1 MATETLEVLI
11 KVVNQATQGIQQVS
25 KSLEKANQSQ
35 SKIAKNTSQMVKQ
48 NNLVAASFKNLR
60 QGIVAYIAVLATGRL
75 IEFADATQR
84 IENRIKLALEPG
96 QKIDDLFNKVS
107 QSAKSSRQPLEAT
120 ATAFFRIQQASKTL
134 GITQE
139 QALKSTELFNKL
151 LTVQGVSMHESRSAL
166 LQFSQALQSGRF
178 QGDEFRA
185 ISEILPS
192 ILEKIADA
200 TGRSVTELR
209 ELARQGKITPRV
221 MLNALAMNAQE
232 IEAQFLKTNVTISQ
246 GFNILTTE
254 IFKTFRALMKNQSS
268 AELITKI
275 FAGLEITFKAFL
287 KALEGAIVVVNFLFD
302 NLAIV
307 VGLLVLR
314 FTDLIKMK
322 VAAFF
327 ATITASVTGTIT
339 AFRTLAL
346 TIKANPIFAIASILL
361 TLGIAFKDFIKRLL
375 STKEATDE
383 AGAGIKDFNVSLSLT
398 QTLLEAVGQQ
408 FGQWT
413 QNLEQGATQLGETIG
428 TQITEGIDEISA
440 AFARS
445 LVTAENF
452 KESLMNILKVIGIT
466 ILETLVQIGV
476 RTIFDK
482 IKEVLDEREKKEKE
496 IAEQLEKQQQLL
508 KQQEET
514 LKKIRQNRH
523 GTLERETTMGEGS
536 SRRRSKRRGRG
547 GLLDLDIEGITGSGG
562 GTGAGA
568 MGLAAIGV
576 PAPVAGVLGEKVER
590 VAGDMVKGLSPELA
604 KIGGKI
610 AGLGGLLSGDL
621 TSLGGIFSSGFAG
634 LGGLLSGSIPG
645 SGIFGALGKGV
656 GKVRKVFGFAEG
668 GRPPVGLPSIVGE
681 QGPELFVPDSA
692 GTIVPNNAMG
702 STIVIQKLEILPY
715 AQVDE
720 ALTAKPMSFW
730 TALTQEKILPA
741 LNTLGQQGNTT
752 TLQFRENR

>member
-84 IENRIKLALEPG
+84 IENRIKLALEPT
-96 QKIDDLFNKVS
+96 QRIDDLFNKVAH
-107 QSAKSSRQPLEAT
+107 SAKSSRQPLEAT

-134 GITQE
+134 NITQE
-139 QALKSTELFNKL
+139 QSLKSTELFNKL

-192 ILEKIADA
+192 IIDLIADA

-221 MLNALAMNAQE
+221 MLNALGNNAQM
-232 IEAQFLKTNVTISQ
+232 IEKLFLKTNVTISQ
-246 GFNILTTE
+246 GFNILSTE
-254 IFKTFRALMKNQSS
+254 IFKTFRELMKNQSS
-268 AELITKI
+268 AELIAKI
-275 FAGLEITFKAFL
+275 FAGLEVAFKGFL
-287 KALEGAIVVVNFLFD
+287 KALEGAIVVVNFLLD

-307 VGLLVLR
+307 VGLLVVR
-314 FTDLIKMK
+314 FTALIKMK

-327 ATITASVTGTIT
+327 MTITASVTGTIA

-346 TIKANPIFAIASILL
+346 VIKANPIFAIASILL

-383 AGAGIKDFNVSLSLT
+383 AGAGIENFNVSLSLT

-428 TQITEGIDEISA
+428 TEITEGIDEISA

-482 IKEVLDEREKKEKE
+482 IKDVLDERKKKEEE
-496 IAEQLEKQQQLL
+496 IAAELEKQQSLL

-523 GTLERETTMGEGS
+523 GTFERETTMGQGS
-536 SRRRSKRRGRG
+536 SRRRTKRRGG
-547 GLLDLDIEGITGSGG
+547 GVLDIDIEGITGSGG

-568 MGLAAIGV
+568 LGLAAVGV

-590 VAGDMVKGLSPELA
+590 VAGDIVKGLSPELG

-610 AGLGGLLSGDL
+610 AGLGGLLSGDI
-621 TSLGGIFSSGFAG
+621 TNLGGIFNSGFAG
-634 LGGLLSGSIPG
+634 LGGLLSGGIPG

-656 GKVRKVFGFAEG
+656 GKVKKVFGFAEG

>member
-84 IENRIKLALEPG
+84 IENRIKLALEPT
-96 QKIDDLFNKVS
+96 QRIDDLFNKVAH
-107 QSAKSSRQPLEAT
+107 SAKSSRQPLEAT

-192 ILEKIADA
+192 IIDLIADA

-221 MLNALAMNAQE
+221 MLNALGNNAQM
-232 IEAQFLKTNVTISQ
+232 IEKLFLKTNVTISQ
-246 GFNILTTE
+246 GFNILSTE
-254 IFKTFRALMKNQSS
+254 IFKTFRELMKNQSS
-268 AELITKI
+268 AELIAKI
-275 FAGLEITFKAFL
+275 FAGLEVAFKGFL
-287 KALEGAIVVVNFLFD
+287 KALEGAIVVVNFLLD

-307 VGLLVLR
+307 VGLLVVR
-314 FTDLIKMK
+314 FTALIKMK

-327 ATITASVTGTIT
+327 MTITASVTGTIA

-346 TIKANPIFAIASILL
+346 VIKANPIFAIASILL

-383 AGAGIKDFNVSLSLT
+383 AGAGIENFNVSLSLT

-428 TQITEGIDEISA
+428 TEITEGIDEISA

-482 IKEVLDEREKKEKE
+482 IKDVLDERKKKEEE
-496 IAEQLEKQQQLL
+496 IAAELEKQQSLL

-523 GTLERETTMGEGS
+523 GTFERETTMGQGS
-536 SRRRSKRRGRG
+536 SRRRTKRRGG
-547 GLLDLDIEGITGSGG
+547 GVLDIDIEGITGSGG

-568 MGLAAIGV
+568 LGLAAVGV

-590 VAGDMVKGLSPELA
+590 VAGDIVKGLSPELG

-610 AGLGGLLSGDL
+610 AGLGGLLSGDI
-621 TSLGGIFSSGFAG
+621 TNLGGIFNSGFAG
-634 LGGLLSGSIPG
+634 LGGLLSGGIPG

-656 GKVRKVFGFAEG
+656 GKVKKVFGFAEG

>member
-96 QKIDDLFNKVS
+96 QRIDDLFNKVA

-192 ILEKIADA
+192 ILEKIAAA
-200 TGRSVTELR
+200 TGRSVTQLR

-246 GFNILTTE
+246 GFNILSTE
-254 IFKTFRALMKNQSS
+254 IFKTFRELMKNQSS

-287 KALEGAIVVVNFLFD
+287 KALEGAIVVINFLFD
-302 NLAIV
+302 NFAIV

-314 FTDLIKMK
+314 FTELIKMK

-327 ATITASVTGTIT
+327 MTITASVTGTIT
-339 AFRTLAL
+339 AFKTLAL
-346 TIKANPIFAIASILL
+346 TIRANPIFAIASILL

-383 AGAGIKDFNVSLSLT
+383 AGAGIENFNVSLSLT

-482 IKEVLDEREKKEKE
+482 IKDVLDEREKKEKE
-496 IAEQLEKQQQLL
+496 IAEQLEKQQELL

-523 GTLERETTMGEGS
+523 GTFERETTMGQGS
-536 SRRRSKRRGRG
+536 SRRRTKRRGG
-547 GLLDLDIEGITGSGG
+547 GVLDIDIEGITGSGG

-568 MGLAAIGV
+568 LGLAAVGV

-590 VAGDMVKGLSPELA
+590 VAGDIVKGLSPELG

-610 AGLGGLLSGDL
+610 AGLGGLLSGDI
-621 TSLGGIFSSGFAG
+621 TNLGGIFNSGFAG
-634 LGGLLSGSIPG
+634 LGGLLSGGIPG

-656 GKVRKVFGFAEG
+656 GKVKKVFGFAEG

>member
-96 QKIDDLFNKVS
+96 QRIDDLFNKVA

-192 ILEKIADA
+192 ILEKIAAA
-200 TGRSVTELR
+200 TGRSVTQLR

-246 GFNILTTE
+246 GFNILSTE
-254 IFKTFRALMKNQSS
+254 IFKTFRELMKNQSS

-287 KALEGAIVVVNFLFD
+287 KALEGAIVVINFLFD
-302 NLAIV
+302 NFAIV

-314 FTDLIKMK
+314 FTELIKMK

-327 ATITASVTGTIT
+327 MTITASVTGTIT
-339 AFRTLAL
+339 AFKTLAL
-346 TIKANPIFAIASILL
+346 TIRANPIFAIASILL
-361 TLGIAFKDFIKRLL
+361 TLGIAFKHFIKRLL

-383 AGAGIKDFNVSLSLT
+383 AGAGIENFNVSLSLT

-482 IKEVLDEREKKEKE
+482 IKDVLDEREKKEKE
-496 IAEQLEKQQQLL
+496 IAEQLEKQQELL

-523 GTLERETTMGEGS
+523 GTFERETTMGQGS
-536 SRRRSKRRGRG
+536 SRRRTKRRGG
-547 GLLDLDIEGITGSGG
+547 GVLDIDIEGITGSGG

-568 MGLAAIGV
+568 LGLAAVGV

-590 VAGDMVKGLSPELA
+590 VAGDIVKGLSPELG

-610 AGLGGLLSGDL
+610 AGLGGLLSGDI
-621 TSLGGIFSSGFAG
+621 TNLGGIFNSGFAG
-634 LGGLLSGSIPG
+634 LGGLLSGGIPG

-656 GKVRKVFGFAEG
+656 GKVKKVFGFAEG